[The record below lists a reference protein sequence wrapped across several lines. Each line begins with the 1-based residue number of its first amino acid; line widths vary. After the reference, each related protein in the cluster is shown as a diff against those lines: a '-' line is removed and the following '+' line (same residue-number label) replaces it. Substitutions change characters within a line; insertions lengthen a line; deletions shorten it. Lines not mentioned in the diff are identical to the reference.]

1 MVRTF
6 ARVIA
11 TAALTA
17 TAAAI
22 PLTGTAI
29 AAPAHSPVA
38 AQQFRAVELCTDL
51 DLRHVGHRT
60 RDRHRNRWDRDCHR
74 LWERRAAHRA
84 HWYDAYGR
92 YRNHA
97 GYGWDC
103 GRRF

>member
-6 ARVIA
+6 ARVFA

-17 TAAAI
+17 AAAAI

-38 AQQFRAVELCTDL
+38 AQQFRDVERCADL
-51 DLRHVGHRT
+51 GHRRVGHHV
-60 RDRHRNRWDRDCHR
+60 RDRHRNRWDRDCRR
-74 LWERRAAHRA
+74 LWERRSAHRA
-84 HWYDAYGR
+84 HWYDTDRR